1 MAAKKSSTT
10 GLDRRDV
17 VAALVKDRG
26 DALVVTGLGSSTY
39 DTYAVGD
46 HDLNFYLWGA
56 MGGAA
61 MAGLGLALAQ
71 PKRRVLVIAG
81 DGEMLMGIGSLA
93 TIAVAAPKNLAIAVI
108 DNGHYG
114 ETGMQRAHTG
124 LGVDITGMAKAAG
137 IKSSTTLRSM
147 NALKSWLKT
156 WDHKSGPVFAY
167 IKVAAV
173 QAPMRLPVRDGT
185 AIKHRFRQAL
195 LGKAAFE

>member
-1 MAAKKSSTT
+1 MAAKKTSAK
-10 GLDRRDV
+10 GLDRRKV
-17 VAALVKDRG
+17 VAALVRDRG

-39 DTYAVGD
+39 DTFAVGD

-71 PKRRVLVIAG
+71 PKRRVLVITG

-137 IKSSTTLRSM
+137 FPSATTIES
-147 NALKSWLKT
+147 NADLQRWLAVFHRKP
-156 WDHKSGPVFAY
+156 GPVFGD
-167 IKVAAV
+167 IKVSAV
-173 QAPMRLPVRDGT
+173 PAPMKLPVRDGT
-185 AIKHRFRQAL
+185 AIKYRFREAL
-195 LGKAAFE
+195 LGQAAFD

>member
-1 MAAKKSSTT
+1 MAAKKTSAKSM
-10 GLDRRDV
+10 DRREV

-39 DTYAVGD
+39 DTFAVGD
-46 HDLNFYLWGA
+46 HDLNFYLWGS

-61 MAGLGLALAQ
+61 MVGFGLALAQ
-71 PKRRVLVIAG
+71 PRRRVLVITG

-147 NALKSWLKT
+147 NALKAWLKT
-156 WDHKSGPVFAY
+156 WQSKSGPVFAD

-173 QAPMRLPVRDGT
+173 QAPMRLPMRDGT

-195 LGKAAFE
+195 LGSAAFD

>member
-1 MAAKKSSTT
+1 MAVKKISAK
-10 GLDRRDV
+10 GMDRREV

-26 DALVVTGLGSSTY
+26 NALVVTGLGSSTY
-39 DTYAVGD
+39 DAYAVGD
-46 HDLNFYLWGA
+46 HDLNFYLWGG

-71 PKRRVLVIAG
+71 PKRRVLVITG

-93 TIAVAAPKNLAIAVI
+93 TIAVAAPKNFAIAVI

-137 IKSSTTLRSM
+137 FKSATTLRSM
-147 NALKSWLKT
+147 NALKAWLNT
-156 WDHKSGPVFAY
+156 WHHKSGPVFAD

-173 QAPMRLPVRDGT
+173 QAPMRLPMRDGT

-195 LGKAAFE
+195 LGNAAFE

>member
-1 MAAKKSSTT
+1 MAAKKTSAK
-10 GLDRRDV
+10 GMDRREV

-26 DALVVTGLGSSTY
+26 NALVVTGLGSSTY
-39 DTYAVGD
+39 DTFAVGD
-46 HDLNFYLWGA
+46 HDLNFYLWGG

-61 MAGLGLALAQ
+61 MTGLGLALAQ
-71 PKRRVLVIAG
+71 PKRRVLVITG

-93 TIAVAAPKNLAIAVI
+93 TIAVSAPKNLAIAVI

-137 IKSSTTLRSM
+137 FKSATTLRSM
-147 NALKSWLKT
+147 NALKAWLKT
-156 WDHKSGPVFAY
+156 WHHKSGPVFAD

-173 QAPMRLPVRDGT
+173 PAPMRLPMRDGT
-185 AIKHRFRQAL
+185 AIKHRFRRAL
-195 LGKAAFE
+195 LGNAAFE